1 MKEETA
7 TYEEL
12 CSIENLELAFNKARK
27 GKTLKPY
34 VIKFEENLNENLN
47 QLRFELLTQAYKP
60 KPLETFILR
69 DPKTRKISKSDFR
82 DRVIHHAICNI
93 IEPIFEKTFISDS
106 YANRM
111 GKGGLNAIKK
121 FDAFKRKVSKN
132 NTIKCYV
139 LKADIKHYFE
149 NVNHKILLSL
159 LKKKIKDKQI
169 INLIKII
176 LENHN
181 SKKEGQGMPLGNLT
195 SQFFANIY
203 LNELDQFIKHVL
215 RVKYYVRYVD
225 DFVIL
230 NNSKPT
236 LEKQRKEINSFL
248 KQNLE
253 LELHPEKT
261 KIITLKQGVKFLGFR
276 IFFYHKLLHQRNTRK
291 FRNKLQQLRRDYE
304 KGIIDREKI
313 IESFEGHLAYAT
325 NANTYKYRKNLTRE
339 FNKKFPVAKEPNI
352 SSVKKYENFN
362 QKIEN
367 TRFEFST
374 QKTLQLLKKGL
385 TVEQIARQ
393 RNIKA
398 GTVWQH
404 IQILVEHHQIKL
416 RDILANDKIKII
428 LKNIKSTNDKLKEIK
443 DKINNKNITFD
454 EIACVLANQKGKNTK
469 KSINYYSQWYQK
481 TNCYRKCYYNKKQ
494 RMRCRMKL
502 QILTTANPNLEFT
515 KKEFLTF
522 MNKHTKICILSEKE
536 KTKFVNWKGFKNIKK
551 GKKNII
557 SKQTLLCILLLLPF
571 FLLRLRL
578 LIFL

>member
-261 KIITLKQGVKFLGFR
+261 KIITLKQGVNFLGFR
-276 IFFYHKLLHQRNTRK
+276 IFYHHKLLYQRKIKK
-291 FRNKLQQLRRDYE
+291 FKHKLQRLKKEDE
-304 KGIIDREKI
+304 KGTIDREKI
-313 IESFEGHLAYAT
+313 IESFEGHLAYS
-325 NANTYKYRKNLTRE
+325 NHANTYKYRKKITKE
-339 FNKKFPVAKEPNI
+339 FNKEFPVKKEPTI
-352 SSVKKYENFN
+352 TSVKKHENLN

-367 TRFEFST
+367 SKFEFST
-374 QKTLQLLKKGL
+374 QKTKQLLKKGL
-385 TVEQIARQ
+385 TIEQVVTQ
-393 RNIKA
+393 RNLKL

-404 IQILVEHHQIKL
+404 ICTLVEHHQIKL
-416 RDILANDKIKII
+416 KEILPNNKIKII
-428 LKNIKSTNDKLKEIK
+428 LRNIKSPNDKLKDIK
-443 DKINNKNITFD
+443 ERIKNENISYD
-454 EIACVLANQKGKNTK
+454 EMACVLANQKGKQKK
-469 KSINYYSQWYQK
+469 KSITYYSQWYQK
-481 TNCYRKCYYNKKQ
+481 TNCHRKCYHNKEQ
-494 RMRCRMKL
+494 RAKCRNKL
-502 QILTTANPNLEFT
+502 QIQTTLNPYLEFT

-522 MNKHTKICILSEKE
+522 ICEYKNICKLSKQEKNRFVTWYEFNQKKKINVIQTKI
-536 KTKFVNWKGFKNIKK
+536 
-551 GKKNII
+551 
-557 SKQTLLCILLLLPF
+557 
-571 FLLRLRL
+571 
-578 LIFL
+578 IF